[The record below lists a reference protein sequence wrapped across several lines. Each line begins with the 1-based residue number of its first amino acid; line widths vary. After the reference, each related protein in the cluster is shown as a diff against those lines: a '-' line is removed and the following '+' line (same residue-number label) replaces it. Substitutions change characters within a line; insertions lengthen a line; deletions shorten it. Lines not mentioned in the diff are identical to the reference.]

1 MSINTIDSKNTFIG
15 LTDGLA
21 HYDAT
26 LNQIYIKP
34 IAHKSFTFPGDTIYL
49 GNKQDESKV

>member
-34 IAHKSFTFPGDTIYL
+34 IAHISFFSWNTIYL
-49 GNKQDESKV
+49 GNKQDESKT